1 VVSFLGGKIF
11 LNFDMEKYDFSLYKK
26 TFHGKMA
33 QIRHIFKDLKK
44 KNCLQF
50 NVHLG
55 LESPLDEM

>member
-1 VVSFLGGKIF
+1 
-11 LNFDMEKYDFSLYKK
+11 
-26 TFHGKMA
+26 MA